1 MYRCQYCHELYEL
14 EDYTDESEAATNCCP
29 DCYYTGN
36 MFSVEEDTE
45 ETDYSVYDQDEEDD
59 LDDSY
64 DDIEVS
70 DEVFNE

>member
-36 MFSVEEDTE
+36 MFSVEADTE
-45 ETDYSVYDQDEEDD
+45 ETDRSMCDQDEDD
-59 LDDSY
+59 LDD
-64 DDIEVS
+64 DIEIS
-70 DEVFNE
+70 NEEFDE